1 MALWQS
7 KCMVTR
13 QGAGTA
19 GKINLITIDSADSV
33 FEESD
38 HSDPIKPVQDP
49 YFHAKK
55 KKKSPYA
62 VLSPASA

>member
-1 MALWQS
+1 
-7 KCMVTR
+7 MVTR

-49 YFHAKK
+49 YFHAGKKK